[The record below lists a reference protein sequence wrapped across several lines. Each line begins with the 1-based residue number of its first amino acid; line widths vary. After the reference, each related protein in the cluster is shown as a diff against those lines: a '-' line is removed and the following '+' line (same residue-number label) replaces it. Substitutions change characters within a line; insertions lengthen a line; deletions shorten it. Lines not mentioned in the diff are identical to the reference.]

1 VIDDITFRLEQ
12 LEKMVLSAHKTS
24 QANHAELMMRMNQ
37 DAAQRRELMDQML
50 DLVRANRHRI
60 EELENWRQELE
71 PLPNGH
77 AKQ

>member
-71 PLPNGH
+71 PLPNGKAH
-77 AKQ
+77 Q